1 MSARN
6 ELRYL
11 FTRGF
16 ILLVLVV
23 VLMLVFGDLA
33 SGSGNQTTIARRTA
47 RKSIA
52 VLHEGSLFLPL
63 VYGGAAPVPSPSPTP
78 IPIPTPA
85 PTPTATPIPG
95 ELWTWVARAGNVG
108 ETTEIIAVIPGYC
121 CELIGMKSGKTIYV
135 QAVCPAEPT
144 CEIFP
149 APPEIPPPFAWG
161 DVEKLIYDANC
172 QQVCSIQW
180 PFNCVGVR

>member
-1 MSARN
+1 MSVKK
-6 ELRYL
+6 EIRYL
-11 FTRGF
+11 ASRTL
-16 ILLVLVV
+16 ILFVLVV
-23 VLMLVFGDLA
+23 VLLAVFGDLA
-33 SGSGNQTTIARRTA
+33 SGSNN
-47 RKSIA
+47 
-52 VLHEGSLFLPL
+52 GSLFLPL
-63 VYGGAAPVPSPSPTP
+63 VYGGAAPVPSPSP
-78 IPIPTPA
+78 IPS
-85 PTPTATPIPG
+85 PTPTATPVPG

-108 ETTEIIAVIPGYC
+108 ETTEIYAVIPGYC
-121 CELIGMKSGKTIYV
+121 CELIGQKSGKTIYV
-135 QAVCPAEPT
+135 QAVCPSEPT

>member
-1 MSARN
+1 M
-6 ELRYL
+6 
-11 FTRGF
+11 
-16 ILLVLVV
+16 
-23 VLMLVFGDLA
+23 
-33 SGSGNQTTIARRTA
+33 
-47 RKSIA
+47 
-52 VLHEGSLFLPL
+52 
-63 VYGGAAPVPSPSPTP
+63 PSPSPTP
-78 IPIPTPA
+78 SPIPS
-85 PTPTATPIPG
+85 PTPTPTPTPTPVPG

-108 ETTEIIAVIPGYC
+108 ETTEIYAVIPGYC
-121 CELIGMKSGKTIYV
+121 CELIGQKSGKTIYV

-161 DVEKLIYDANC
+161 DVEKLVYDANC